1 MGDVV
6 DERHP
11 LPRVGFV
18 GIGRMSGPMCAN
30 LVRAGY
36 AVLANDRR
44 ADRAAVARACGA
56 SWSPTTTDAARN
68 ADVLITMLPGPQEV
82 RAVMLETGRAIDA
95 MAAGTTWI
103 DMTSNSPVVAGPI
116 RERALARG
124 IHVLEAPVGGGIP
137 AAREGTLKLFVGGD
151 AEVFERCRPLLEV
164 LGDPAR
170 IVRVGGPGTG
180 YTAKLLVNLLWF
192 GQAVATAE
200 ALLLGQSAGIE
211 LGTLRRALAD
221 SAAGS
226 AFIGRDLDALLA
238 GDYLTSFGLDRVCEE
253 LSTITALAREHEVPF
268 ELSDLV
274 EGTYRRALTRFGAV
288 DGELLGVALLEEE
301 AGRLLRAD

>member
-1 MGDVV
+1 M
-6 DERHP
+6 DEGRL

-18 GIGRMSGPMCAN
+18 GIGRMGGPMCAN

-36 AVLANDRR
+36 PVLANDLR
-44 ADRAAVARACGA
+44 AAGEAVARACGA
-56 SWSPTTTDAARN
+56 SWSPTTADVARN

-82 RAVMLETGRAIDA
+82 REAMLETGRAIDA
-95 MAAGTTWI
+95 MPAGTTWI
-103 DMTSNSPVVAGPI
+103 DMTSNSPIAAGPI

-124 IHVLEAPVGGGIP
+124 LQVLEAPVGGGVR

-151 AEVFERCRPLLEV
+151 TKVLERCRPLLQV

-170 IVRVGGPGTG
+170 IVHVGGPGTG

-200 ALLLGQSAGIE
+200 ALLLGQSAGID

-226 AFIGRDLDALLA
+226 DFIDRDLDALLA

-253 LSTITALAREHEVPF
+253 LTTTTALAREHQVPF
-268 ELSDLV
+268 ELSTLV
-274 EGTYRRALTRFGAV
+274 ERTYRRALARFGAV
-288 DGELLGVALLEEE
+288 DGELLAVALLEEE
-301 AGRLLRAD
+301 AGRPLRAD

>member
-1 MGDVV
+1 
-6 DERHP
+6 
-11 LPRVGFV
+11 
-18 GIGRMSGPMCAN
+18 
-30 LVRAGY
+30 VRES
-36 AVLANDRR
+36 R
-44 ADRAAVARACGA
+44 
-56 SWSPTTTDAARN
+56 P
-68 ADVLITMLPGPQEV
+68 
-82 RAVMLETGRAIDA
+82 
-95 MAAGTTWI
+95 
-103 DMTSNSPVVAGPI
+103 
-116 RERALARG
+116 RG
-124 IHVLEAPVGGGIP
+124 IPGAGERSSRRLRGGGP
-137 AAREGTLKLFVGGD
+137 GLRRELVTGL
-151 AEVFERCRPLLEV
+151 FERCRPLLEV

-170 IVRVGGPGTG
+170 IVHVGGPGTG

-226 AFIGRDLDALLA
+226 AFIDRDLDALLA
-238 GDYLTSFGLDRVCEE
+238 GDYLRSFGLDRVCEE
-253 LSTITALAREHEVPF
+253 LSAITELAREHQVPF

-274 EGTYRRALTRFGAV
+274 EGTYHRALTRFGAV